1 MIRVLVVDDHP
12 IVCEGL
18 SAIIENEDDLAIAG
32 TAGDG
37 IEAVRRFGLLRPDVT
52 LMDMQMP
59 GGSGAEAIATILAAD
74 PAARIIVLST
84 YAGDASATRALRIG
98 AAGYMLKSN
107 ARKVI
112 VQAIRDVHAGKRF
125 VDATVASQIATHIGE
140 RPLTP
145 RETQVLEE
153 AARGNG
159 NREIARHL
167 GISEET
173 VKDYFKSAF
182 AKLSVSDRTH
192 AVMEAIRRGM
202 LTVQGQDLN
211 QRDSMPGRK
220 R

>member
-12 IVCEGL
+12 VVCEGL
-18 SAIIENEDDLAIAG
+18 SAIIESEEDLTIVG

-37 IEAVRRFGLLRPDVT
+37 IEAVQQFSALRPDVT

-59 GGSGAEAIATILAAD
+59 KASGAEAIATILADA

-84 YAGDASATRALRIG
+84 YAGDASAVRALKIG

-112 VQAIRDVHAGKRF
+112 AQAIRDVHAGKRHI
-125 VDATVASQIATHIGE
+125 DAEVASQIAIHVGE
-140 RPLTP
+140 RPLTA
-145 RETQVLEE
+145 RETQVLAQ

-159 NREIARHL
+159 NREIALIL

-173 VKDYFKSAF
+173 VKDYFRSAF
-182 AKLSVSDRTH
+182 TKLNVSDRTH
-192 AVMEAIRRGM
+192 AVTEALRRGM
-202 LTVQGQDLN
+202 LTI
-211 QRDSMPGRK
+211 
-220 R
+220 